1 MCKSVGIIVN
11 IEVDLTDKSKNRI
24 NINLYDKDN
33 IPLMDEIQMN
43 DYNMNKIN
51 SDDSEWKD
59 DDESCIKNL
68 DSSDHKYFME

>member
-1 MCKSVGIIVN
+1 
-11 IEVDLTDKSKNRI
+11 
-24 NINLYDKDN
+24 
-33 IPLMDEIQMN
+33 MN
-43 DYNMNKIN
+43 DYNLNKIN